1 MKVFANNKVYIQKN
15 DLAYFMRGAE
25 GVSVPSSIIDKV
37 FGQVFIVTDENRYEF
52 VEFSSPE
59 EIEFFKKCDWM
70 VDYNLFDSMTEEEII
85 EYGCQINAER
95 NKIATSFNEL
105 SEEERE
111 KQYIQESTKIEL
123 LEFKMWSVRDV
134 LWHKQGHLKFPL
146 PIGTNI
152 DYLTSNGNKIEKKEN
167 IVQKVIRRFK
177 KGTNK

>member
-1 MKVFANNKVYIQKN
+1 MKIFTNNKAYIQKK

-25 GVSVPSSIIDKV
+25 GILVPASIIDKV

-85 EYGCQINAER
+85 EYGYQINAER

-111 KQYIQESTKIEL
+111 KQYMQESTKIEL

-167 IVQKVIRRFK
+167 IVQKVLRRFK